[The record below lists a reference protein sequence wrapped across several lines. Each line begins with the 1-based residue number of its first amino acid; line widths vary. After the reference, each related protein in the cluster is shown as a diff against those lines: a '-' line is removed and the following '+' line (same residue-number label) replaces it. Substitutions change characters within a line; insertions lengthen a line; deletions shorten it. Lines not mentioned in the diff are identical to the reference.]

1 MTYGVSKT
9 KSTSGHDSRPF
20 ALQQNN
26 IDKHITNRL
35 HYFKNLQKQL
45 DAHATQSV
53 PIALRKQWLEKQKK
67 VNYQSEY
74 DCVRGEIAQSVSHGG
89 VSTTSLKN
97 RQKELEALGA
107 VAVSGIN

>member
-1 MTYGVSKT
+1 MTMYGVSKR
-9 KSTSGHDSRPF
+9 KSFGYDSRPF
-20 ALQQNN
+20 ALQQND
-26 IDKHITNRL
+26 IQKHITNRL

-45 DAHATQSV
+45 DAHATKASS
-53 PIALRKQWLEKQKK
+53 IALRKQWLEKQKK

-74 DCVRGEIAQSVSHGG
+74 DRIRSEIAQSVFHGG
-89 VSTTSLKN
+89 GSTTSLKN

>member
-1 MTYGVSKT
+1 MYAVSKR
-9 KSTSGHDSRPF
+9 KSSFGHDNRPVT
-20 ALQQNN
+20 LQQN
-26 IDKHITNRL
+26 DMAKHISNRL

-45 DAHATQSV
+45 DAHATKASS
-53 PIALRKQWLEKQKK
+53 IALRKQWLEKQKK

-74 DCVRGEIAQSVSHGG
+74 DRVRGEIAQSVFHGG

>member
-1 MTYGVSKT
+1 MVRKT
-9 KSTSGHDSRPF
+9 
-20 ALQQNN
+20 
-26 IDKHITNRL
+26 
-35 HYFKNLQKQL
+35 
-45 DAHATQSV
+45 
-53 PIALRKQWLEKQKK
+53 KK

-74 DCVRGEIAQSVSHGG
+74 DRVRGEIAQSVFHGG

>member
-45 DAHATQSV
+45 DAHATKASS
-53 PIALRKQWLEKQKK
+53 IEKEKQKE
-67 VNYQSEY
+67 VNYQSEF
-74 DCVRGEIAQSVSHGG
+74 DRVRREITQSVFHGG